1 MYYRIIDTLLWLAEY
16 CLVLLAL
23 PLVLVI
29 SIVYSLGYA
38 YRNGMIVTTNF
49 IYEPI
54 RWKAERL
61 FAPARFLHILRDKVG
76 YQTLA
81 ARDTLWYKN
90 YCQDRY
96 HRGKR
101 QLLKL
106 KLQIVGCW
114 IRSIFR
120 ADDQLRRRICSLEF
134 ALEERLRSVD
144 ECATNLEKA
153 RRKVSDSQHS
163 ATGDWMSKITVT

>member
-1 MYYRIIDTLLWLAEY
+1 MRYRIIDTLLWLAEY

-29 SIVYSLGYA
+29 SVAYSLGFA

-54 RWKAERL
+54 RWKAEQL

-81 ARDTLWYKN
+81 ERDALWYKN

-120 ADDQLRRRICSLEF
+120 ADDQLQRRIGSLEF
-134 ALEERLRSVD
+134 ALEERLKSNAD
-144 ECATNLEKA
+144 CAMNLEKA
-153 RRKVSDSQHS
+153 RRRKPLVANARRQ
-163 ATGDWMSKITVT
+163 ATGD